1 MYDPVSHS
9 KKTENIVVNGY
20 KKKYYRFRGTD
31 FYGGVSTADTV
42 GCNLYC
48 KFCWSG
54 SSVWNAKNTGV
65 FYSPQ
70 QVADKLHEIA
80 RKKGYDQLRISGG
93 EPTIGRKHL
102 NVLLKNIH
110 PEFLFILET
119 NGILLGANKSYVEE
133 LSQFKN
139 LHVRVCL
146 KGSTPEEFSWLTSAD
161 KGFKYQLKSLEYLR
175 DEDMSFNIALVS
187 IRQNKH
193 ELLNKLREM
202 DLDRIMIE
210 REEIKLY
217 PQVKKRLKE
226 EEILQYFRKK

>member
-1 MYDPVSHS
+1 MYDPVAHS
-9 KKTENIVVNGY
+9 KKIENIVVHGY
-20 KKKYYRFRGTD
+20 KKKYYRFRGTN

-54 SSVWNAKNTGV
+54 SSVWNAKNTGL

-70 QVADKLHEIA
+70 QVADKLHVIA

-102 NVLLKNIH
+102 NILLKNIH

-146 KGSTPEEFSWLTSAD
+146 KGSTQEEFSWLTSAK
-161 KGFKYQLKSLEYLR
+161 KGFEYQLKSLEYLR

-226 EEILQYFRKK
+226 KEILQYFKKK